1 MDHLSLPWSARSD
14 SPGLSPSI
22 ASGRWRLLSAWL
34 VAACVLM
41 AGCDGQVP
49 GSSRPSF
56 KGVDITGA
64 EYARSLTL
72 TDGDGQART
81 LADFKGK
88 VVLVF
93 FGYTQCPDV
102 CPTTM
107 AELAEVKRGLG
118 ADGARVQGIFVS
130 VDPER
135 DTAELLKAYT
145 ANFGPDIIG
154 LRGSPEQT
162 KEAAREFKVFYNKVP
177 GKTETSYTVDH
188 TAGSYV
194 FDAKGKVRLFTRYGS
209 GAKAL
214 ADDLKILLAE
224 PQ

>member
-1 MDHLSLPWSARSD
+1 MDLLMPTRRLFLAA
-14 SPGLSPSI
+14 GL
-22 ASGRWRLLSAWL
+22 A
-34 VAACVLM
+34 VL
-41 AGCDGQVP
+41 ATLGACDGSRP
-49 GSSRPSF
+49 GAERPSF

-64 EYARSLTL
+64 EYARKLSLADV
-72 TDGDGQART
+72 DGRTRT

-88 VVLVF
+88 VAVVF

-107 AELAEVKRGLG
+107 AELAEVKRSLG
-118 ADGARVQGIFVS
+118 ADGDRLVGVFVT

-135 DTAELLKAYT
+135 DTAPLLKEYL
-145 ANFGPDIIG
+145 ANFGPDFVG
-154 LRGSPEQT
+154 LRGTPEQT
-162 KEAAREFKVFYNKVP
+162 RDTAKEFKVFYAKVP
-177 GKTETSYTVDH
+177 GKTESSYTIDH

-194 FDAKGKVRLFTRYGS
+194 FDTQGRVRLFTRYGS

-224 PQ
+224 K

>member
-1 MDHLSLPWSARSD
+1 MDQLSLPRSASGV
-14 SPGLSPSI
+14 SPGFPQRP
-22 ASGRWRLLSAWL
+22 AARPWRL
-34 VAACVLM
+34 VAAWLFAASVALV
-41 AGCDGQVP
+41 GCDGQVP
-49 GSSRPSF
+49 GNARPSF

-64 EYARSLTL
+64 EYARNLSL
-72 TDGDGQART
+72 TDGDGKVRT

-130 VDPER
+130 VDPDR

-154 LRGSPEQT
+154 LRGTPEQT

-214 ADDLKILLAE
+214 LAE